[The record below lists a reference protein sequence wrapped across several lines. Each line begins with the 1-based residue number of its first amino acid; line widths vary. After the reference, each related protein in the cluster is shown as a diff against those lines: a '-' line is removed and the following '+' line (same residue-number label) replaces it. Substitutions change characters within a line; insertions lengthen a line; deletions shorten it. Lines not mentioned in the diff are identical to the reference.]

1 MRMKEYPE
9 LAGVIYGC
17 CQDDFDDTS
26 VVVRRWTGYVVR
38 RNKFIYNSD
47 LRKRWYESFSIKP
60 WIRLCARSNVSNG
73 GLSILA
79 IVDIRVS
86 VSRLT

>member
-26 VVVRRWTGYVVR
+26 VVVRR
-38 RNKFIYNSD
+38 
-47 LRKRWYESFSIKP
+47 
-60 WIRLCARSNVSNG
+60 
-73 GLSILA
+73 
-79 IVDIRVS
+79 
-86 VSRLT
+86 